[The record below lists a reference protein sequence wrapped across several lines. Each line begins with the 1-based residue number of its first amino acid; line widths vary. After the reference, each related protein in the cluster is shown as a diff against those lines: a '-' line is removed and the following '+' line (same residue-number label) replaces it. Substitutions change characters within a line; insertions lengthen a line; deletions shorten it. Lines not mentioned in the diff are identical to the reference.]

1 MTPTS
6 ESKPLKL
13 EPAAPIPPAGLR
25 ELLEDLG
32 DGENGYMGTPV
43 PSGKSTLEDYLRQ
56 CVAMTDSAQVP
67 PGLVPQ
73 TTFWV
78 LDADGVAIG
87 MVRMRHCLNKKLLA
101 HGGHIG
107 IYIRRDRRGRGHA
120 KEILRLALAELRKT
134 GEKRALLTISV
145 DNLPS
150 IRSVE
155 SVGGRLEDIRT
166 DPGTGMKLARYWID
180 L

>member
-1 MTPTS
+1 M
-6 ESKPLKL
+6 KL
-13 EPAAPIPPAGLR
+13 VSASPIPPAGLR

-43 PSGKSTLEDYLRQ
+43 PTGKRTLEEYLRQ
-56 CVAMTDSAQVP
+56 CVAMTDPAQVP

-73 TTFWV
+73 TIFWA
-78 LDADGVAIG
+78 LDDEGVAIG
-87 MVRMRHCLNKKLLA
+87 MVRMRHCLNEKLLA

-107 IYIRRDRRGRGHA
+107 MYIRRDRRGRGHA

-150 IRSVE
+150 IRSVV
-155 SVGGRLEDIRT
+155 SGGGRLEDVRL
-166 DPGTGMKLARYWID
+166 DPETGKQFGRYWID

>member
-1 MTPTS
+1 M
-6 ESKPLKL
+6 KL
-13 EPAAPIPPAGLR
+13 VPASPIPPAGLR

-32 DGENGYMGTPV
+32 DGENGFMGTPV
-43 PSGKSTLEDYLRQ
+43 PSGKRTLEDYLHH
-56 CVAMTDSAQVP
+56 CVAMTDPAQVP

-73 TTFWV
+73 TTFWA
-78 LDADGVAIG
+78 LDDEGIAIG
-87 MVRMRHCLNKKLLA
+87 MVRIRHRLNEKLLA

-107 IYIRRDRRGRGHA
+107 LYIRRNRRGRGHA

-150 IRSVE
+150 IRSVV
-155 SVGGRLEDIRT
+155 SGGGRLEDVRL
-166 DPGTGMKLARYWID
+166 DPESGMKLARYWID

>member
-1 MTPTS
+1 M
-6 ESKPLKL
+6 KL
-13 EPAAPIPPAGLR
+13 VPASPIPPAGLR

-32 DGENGYMGTPV
+32 DGENGYMGTSV
-43 PSGKSTLEDYLRQ
+43 PSGKRTLEEYLRQ
-56 CVAMTDSAQVP
+56 CVAMTDPAQVP

-73 TTFWV
+73 TTFWA
-78 LDADGVAIG
+78 LDDEGIAIG
-87 MVRMRHCLNKKLLA
+87 MVRIRHRLNEKLLA

-107 IYIRRDRRGRGHA
+107 LYIRRNRRGRGHA

-150 IRSVE
+150 IRSVV
-155 SVGGRLEDIRT
+155 SGGGRLEDVRL
-166 DPGTGMKLARYWID
+166 DPESGMKLARYWID

>member
-1 MTPTS
+1 M
-6 ESKPLKL
+6 KL
-13 EPAAPIPPAGLR
+13 EPASPIPPAGLR

-43 PSGKSTLEDYLRQ
+43 PSGQKTLEEYLRQ
-56 CVAMTDSAQVP
+56 CVAMTDPAQVP

-73 TTFWV
+73 SIFWA
-78 LDADGVAIG
+78 LDDDGVAIG
-87 MVRMRHCLNKKLLA
+87 MVRMRHCLNDKLLA

-107 IYIRRDRRGRGHA
+107 LYIRRDRRSRGHA
-120 KEILRLALAELRKT
+120 KDILRLALAELRKT
-134 GEKRALLTISV
+134 GETRALLTISV

-155 SVGGRLEDIRT
+155 SVGGRLEDIRLN
-166 DPGTGMKLARYWID
+166 PETGKPFGRYWID

>member
-1 MTPTS
+1 MKPPST
-6 ESKPLKL
+6 SKPLKL
-13 EPAAPIPPAGLR
+13 EPASPIPPAGLR
-25 ELLEDLG
+25 ELLNDLG

-43 PSGKSTLEDYLRQ
+43 PSGKMALEEYLRR
-56 CVAMTDSAQVP
+56 CVAVTNPAQVP

-78 LDADGVAIG
+78 LDGEGVAIG
-87 MVRMRHCLNKKLLA
+87 MVRMRHCLNEKLLA

-107 IYIRRDRRGRGHA
+107 MYVRRDRRGRGHA
-120 KEILRLALAELRKT
+120 KEILRLALDELRKT

-155 SVGGRLEDIRT
+155 SGGGRLEDIRT

>member
-1 MTPTS
+1 MKPPST
-6 ESKPLKL
+6 SKPLKL
-13 EPAAPIPPAGLR
+13 EPASPIPPAGLR
-25 ELLEDLG
+25 ELLNDLG

-43 PSGKSTLEDYLRQ
+43 PSGKMALEEYLRR
-56 CVAMTDSAQVP
+56 CVAATDPAQVP

-78 LDADGVAIG
+78 LDGEGVAIG
-87 MVRMRHCLNKKLLA
+87 MVRMRHCLNEKLLA

-107 IYIRRDRRGRGHA
+107 MYVRRDRRGRGHA
-120 KEILRLALAELRKT
+120 KEILRLALDELRKT

-155 SVGGRLEDIRT
+155 SGGGRLEDIRT